1 MKILDKELKKLELL
15 SNEIIEKKDITSEDI
30 KLIVQNSEQIQNL
43 LSKLLYE
50 YENNKTITA
59 EDYSEISNLKTTN
72 LVKKIM
78 EVYIDLEN
86 YAIID
91 EEVKVDDMDEVIS
104 EMKRQ
109 IKLGDSVKEYLIEI
123 GKIPLL
129 TPDEEIELFKRYKN
143 DNDKTAYNKLCES
156 NLRLVVSIAK
166 RYIGRG
172 LDLLDLIQE
181 GNLGLMKAVDKFD
194 ISRGYKLSTYATW
207 WIRQSIVR
215 GIADQSRVIRM
226 PVHMVE
232 ILNRIKLIIKNYEF
246 NNNGEKPSVEELMDI
261 TGYSKDTIELCLK
274 YEKDV
279 MSLHSSI
286 GEAEHGKES
295 MLIDFVPDEDI
306 SVEERNE
313 KKFLKDT
320 VKSILDELDNKKE
333 VKILSL
339 RFGLE
344 DGKPRTLEEIGNMYG
359 ITRERVRQIEAKA
372 LVRLRQTQKERRLR
386 DFADM
391 TESELE
397 AFKKLKQSYSMD
409 GKNIR

>member
-30 KLIVQNSEQIQNL
+30 KSIVQNSEQIQNL

-143 DNDKTAYNKLCES
+143 DNDKTACNKLCES

-207 WIRQSIVR
+207 WIRQSIIR
-215 GIADQSRVIRM
+215 GLADQSRVIRI
-226 PVHMVE
+226 PVHMTE
-232 ILNRIKLIIKNYEF
+232 SLNKVKQVKRNYEF
-246 NNNGEKPSVEELMDI
+246 NNNGEEPTAEELMDI
-261 TGYSKDTIELCLK
+261 TGLSKDTIDICLK

-279 MSLHSSI
+279 ISLHSSV